1 MSLNATL
8 AYGKNN
14 YLGHHRAVIDQI
26 IGLCF
31 RSGKTLR
38 THIADWVL
46 KIHDVYPDG
55 TLKQIQLAEGLAEE
69 LCLIKRQTTTT
80 EAESKDRQ

>member
-38 THIADWVL
+38 THIADWVST
-46 KIHDVYPDG
+46 IQDAYPDS

>member
-1 MSLNATL
+1 MNETL
-8 AYGKNN
+8 AYGKNKH
-14 YLGHHRAVIDQI
+14 LGHHRAVIDKI
-26 IGLCF
+26 IGLGF

-55 TLKQIQLAEGLAEE
+55 TLQQIQLTEGLAEE

-80 EAESKDRQ
+80 